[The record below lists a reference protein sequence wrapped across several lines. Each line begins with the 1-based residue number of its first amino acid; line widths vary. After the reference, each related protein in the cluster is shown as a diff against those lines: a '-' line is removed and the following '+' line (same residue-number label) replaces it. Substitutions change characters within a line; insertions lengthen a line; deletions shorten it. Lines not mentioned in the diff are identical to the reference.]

1 MDTTQI
7 YLHSSME
14 LKEKALA
21 KTKPF
26 ESRSRRYRPPDHL
39 LELPTKS
46 LKDSPIMLTSGN
58 KKEANHSVLDGW
70 PLVARHYPGPQ
81 PEHEIGA
88 EEIRLITWLKTL
100 ILLSRQAYAQHATTE
115 G

>member
-1 MDTTQI
+1 VDPSVIALWRGHESIDTIQI

-26 ESRSRRYRPPDHL
+26 ESRSRQYRPP
-39 LELPTKS
+39 E
-46 LKDSPIMLTSGN
+46 
-58 KKEANHSVLDGW
+58 
-70 PLVARHYPGPQ
+70 Q
-81 PEHEIGA
+81 
-88 EEIRLITWLKTL
+88 
-100 ILLSRQAYAQHATTE
+100 LLSFSKVSERQP